1 MSIID
6 EEIAQLSDRYVEAVE
21 ERIVLLK
28 HAVSSEYIRCWRIKM
43 NMKTLEQFQF
53 AQQTE
58 MKES

>member
-6 EEIAQLSDRYVEAVE
+6 EEIAQLSDRYVEAAE
-21 ERIVLLK
+21 ERIILLK
-28 HAVSSEYIRCWRIKM
+28 HAASEYIRCWRIKM